1 MKKCPKPL
9 GYGIR
14 RTPVVLGLSA
24 ALCMPAAFSYANVDN
39 GMDCES
45 VLSVMQGKTIKG
57 QILDETGES
66 MIGVSVLVKGTT
78 IGTVT
83 DFDGNYTLEVPS
95 GKNILEIS
103 YIGYKT
109 KEITIGNNSLINIKM
124 EPDTQALDE
133 VVVIGY
139 GTVKKRD
146 LTGAVASMKNE
157 DVTVAPTSNVMEA
170 LQGKIAGMD
179 IVKSSGQVGEDVSIL
194 LRGSRSIY
202 GSNEP
207 LFIIDG
213 IPGSYSQLRAIYYF
227 NAVEQFGG
235 VTMLTEPETTLN
247 YAPER
252 TDPLTIY
259 KEVIIPD
266 LEYAVEW
273 LAVGTHATTTV
284 PTKKAALGFLAK
296 ACLQTYEY
304 GSTEYLQKA
313 LDSAKELIADCES
326 GGAKYNAY
334 MYPTYEEVF
343 KESNNWENKEALWKH
358 RWYAGSDGHG
368 SSNGNYKL
376 NRNDEYFLCNVNKFG
391 AREDNQETRLT
402 WEGCISGI
410 FMPTQHLLNLY
421 VQEDGTLDPRFH
433 ESFTTE
439 WNANKNYI
447 WDTSAANMYD
457 KDESIVGTEL
467 KKGDLAIKFVMPQ
480 DEDYAE
486 EKANRHTS
494 NYLMIAYDD
503 VYNDQKHNVN
513 MQYNGMEN
521 QFRYFYPSLNKHN
534 SSNYYV
540 ANASKKR
547 NGNLNATF
555 MMRMAEVY
563 LIAAEADIL
572 INGGANAMGYINKV
586 RARAG
591 AKALTG
597 TATVRTVLDERGREL
612 CGEYCRFYD
621 LKRTGMF
628 KSSNYLEETHPDL
641 AQFFNPNYAL
651 RPISTTFTATISN
664 GAEYQNPGY

>member
-1 MKKCPKPL
+1 M
-9 GYGIR
+9 
-14 RTPVVLGLSA
+14 
-24 ALCMPAAFSYANVDN
+24 
-39 GMDCES
+39 
-45 VLSVMQGKTIKG
+45 
-57 QILDETGES
+57 
-66 MIGVSVLVKGTT
+66 
-78 IGTVT
+78 
-83 DFDGNYTLEVPS
+83 
-95 GKNILEIS
+95 KNIFRKLTLYSVALAAVSFSSCSLEENNPAGFTKENLATSIEGYETLVNQCYFAMERYFYGTDSWMSLTEGDSDLWTYQANQSTS
-103 YIGYKT
+103 YTQWFWFFAGASPNTTYTNNWWNGTYDGVGSCNEAIALAGYAPYKT
-109 KEITIGNNSLINIKM
+109 EAERNAK
-124 EPDTQALDE
+124 
-133 VVVIGY
+133 
-139 GTVKKRD
+139 
-146 LTGAVASMKNE
+146 VA
-157 DVTVAPTSNVMEA
+157 EA
-170 LQGKIAGMD
+170 
-179 IVKSSGQVGEDVSIL
+179 
-194 LRGSRSIY
+194 R
-202 GSNEP
+202 
-207 LFIIDG
+207 F
-213 IPGSYSQLRAIYYF
+213 LRAIYYF

-563 LIAAEADIL
+563 LIAAEADIY

-628 KSSNYLEETHPDL
+628 KSSNYLETLSKILCKWKQDSAVSL
-641 AQFFNPNYAL
+641 FLYLDSVF
-651 RPISTTFTATISN
+651 
-664 GAEYQNPGY
+664 

>member
-1 MKKCPKPL
+1 MWIVCITSVRHVL
-9 GYGIR
+9 TVNGYGGR
-14 RTPVVLGLSA
+14 QTKENEKSW
-24 ALCMPAAFSYANVDN
+24 CF
-39 GMDCES
+39 
-45 VLSVMQGKTIKG
+45 KG
-57 QILDETGES
+57 WET
-66 MIGVSVLVKGTT
+66 LVKNIFRKLTLYSVALAAVSFSSCSLEENNPAGFTKENLATSIEGYETLVNQCYFAMERYFYGTDSWMSLT
-78 IGTVT
+78 EGDSDLWTYQANQSTSYTQWFWFFAGASPNTTYTNNWWNGTY
-83 DFDGNYTLEVPS
+83 DGVGSCNEAIALAGYAP
-95 GKNILEIS
+95 
-103 YIGYKT
+103 YKT
-109 KEITIGNNSLINIKM
+109 EAERNAK
-124 EPDTQALDE
+124 
-133 VVVIGY
+133 
-139 GTVKKRD
+139 
-146 LTGAVASMKNE
+146 VA
-157 DVTVAPTSNVMEA
+157 EA
-170 LQGKIAGMD
+170 
-179 IVKSSGQVGEDVSIL
+179 
-194 LRGSRSIY
+194 R
-202 GSNEP
+202 
-207 LFIIDG
+207 F
-213 IPGSYSQLRAIYYF
+213 LRAIYYF

-563 LIAAEADIL
+563 LIAAEADIY